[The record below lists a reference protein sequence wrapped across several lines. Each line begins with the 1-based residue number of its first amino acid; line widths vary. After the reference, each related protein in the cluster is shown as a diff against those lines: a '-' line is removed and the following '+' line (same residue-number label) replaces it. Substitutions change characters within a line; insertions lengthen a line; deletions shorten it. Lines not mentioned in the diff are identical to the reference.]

1 MSGAGSQSREN
12 KNEEFNE
19 EGKKNDTSCNKGR
32 ASLESFSVSLPGCY
46 DVCLNFEK
54 RVSSLAK
61 RRTAPAEG
69 QIQAPDW
76 TNPHG
81 LKMTKEN
88 VLPLP

>member
-32 ASLESFSVSLPGCY
+32 ASLESFSVLLPGCY

-61 RRTAPAEG
+61 RQTAPCRRSDPG
-69 QIQAPDW
+69 PKPDQHSW
-76 TNPHG
+76 S
-81 LKMTKEN
+81 
-88 VLPLP
+88 